1 MEDEIGDRTDIECV
15 LFLEKYIENP
25 CGVFV
30 DGKFE
35 DIMEFYLREAER
47 EIPNLTNPF
56 ARDYLE
62 GVIRKYSV

>member
-1 MEDEIGDRTDIECV
+1 MAKGIINKNEMECV
-15 LFLEKYIENP
+15 FFLERHIENP

-35 DIMEFYLREAER
+35 DIRKFYIREAER

-62 GVIRKYSV
+62 GVIRKYNI